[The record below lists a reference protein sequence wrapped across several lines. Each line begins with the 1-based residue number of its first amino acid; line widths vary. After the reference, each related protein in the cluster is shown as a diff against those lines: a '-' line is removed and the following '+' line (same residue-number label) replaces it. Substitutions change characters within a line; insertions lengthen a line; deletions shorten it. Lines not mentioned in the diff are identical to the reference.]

1 MVLCPMYWWG
11 WEIRIVN
18 RFGNKSLNILPSH
31 HFLYFIKRLS
41 PTTNAHQLVPNIP
54 PLSLSHALSADLVL
68 LHSSS
73 WRRRGTSPT
82 NNNSAVEHDMMD
94 AHAGWVPRG
103 KGEREV
109 EGRKKRIL
117 SDTESPSTHLCTFV
131 PTISKCDSKPVR
143 LNYPHLLNLSFV
155 GIRSAYTHSYVLSPV
170 WCTYIIRRRFTLK
183 KYSSAY
189 LDIIH
194 TRVER
199 FIIFFTYEYAKT
211 SETADNGIALTGTW
225 YYEQMRWMKRRE
237 GTHKMDLSFRYSTY
251 FVERESNR
259 NTQSLL

>member
-54 PLSLSHALSADLVL
+54 PLSRSHALSADLVL

-94 AHAGWVPRG
+94 AHAGWAPR
-103 KGEREV
+103 GERE
-109 EGRKKRIL
+109 EGRNVYYPTQNLHRP
-117 SDTESPSTHLCTFV
+117 TYVRYV

-155 GIRSAYTHSYVLSPV
+155 GIRSAYTHSYVLSLV
-170 WCTYIIRRRFTLK
+170 WWCTYKIRRFTLE

-189 LDIIH
+189 FDITH

-237 GTHKMDLSFRYSTY
+237 GTHKMDLSFRYSILI
-251 FVERESNR
+251 S
-259 NTQSLL
+259 